1 MAQIA
6 DEVRRGRA
14 EPRTLP
20 HSLEAEESVL
30 GAMMLSAEAIA
41 DVIEILKPD
50 EFYRRANSTI
60 YEGLLAMYARGEP
73 VDAITAVEELKRHG
87 QLQGVGGALRIQELV
102 ERVPSPASASYYAK
116 IVADHALLRRLIS
129 AAADVMELA
138 YAVPEHPR
146 VAAEQA
152 EGKIYAAS
160 RHEQRDEMV
169 ALQPVIS
176 AAIDDI
182 EHIQSRES
190 SLAGLP
196 TGFRDVDELLSGLQA
211 GNFIIIAA
219 RPGAGKSA
227 LAVNIARNVA
237 VAERQPVALFSLEMS
252 RWELGMRLL
261 CSEAGVPMA
270 KVRAGKIGAA
280 DFSAFADAADTLH
293 DAPMWIM
300 DAGDVTILDIRAK
313 ARRMRSRDGL
323 ALIVVDYLQLMSPHR
338 RVDNR
343 QQEIAEISR
352 SLKLLAKELHIPV
365 VALSQLNRDPERRE
379 GAKPQLS
386 NLRECVTGDT
396 TVALAD
402 GRQVPIR
409 DLVGTTPEVVAIGSD
424 GRLCTA
430 RSDLVWSVGA
440 RPVFEVKLASGRR
453 IRATARHLLYGFDRW
468 IRVEDL
474 KPGARLGIPRHLP
487 EPAVTEAWPDDRVV
501 LLGHLVGDG
510 SYLTHQPLRYT
521 TASEENS
528 YAVTMAATK
537 QFGVRVKRYAG
548 RGNWHQ
554 LVISGNGNRWH
565 PAGVNRWLRELGVFG
580 QRSHE
585 KCLPEAAFRLP
596 NRQVA
601 LLLRHLWSTDG
612 SITIRRSGQRGSP
625 GVHFSTASRGLAD
638 DVAVLLSRLGIVAR
652 IRVARQRE
660 ARWYSVAISGGG
672 NLLRFLDEVGGFGPR
687 HAPAETLATA
697 LQGHRSNTN
706 VDTLPRE
713 VFDRVQAVMAAR
725 GISRG
730 MMTAMRGTPYGS
742 AIFSFSPSRDVV
754 AGYASLLNDDV
765 LRVHATSD
773 IYWDR
778 VLSVDPAGEEEV
790 FDLTVPGP
798 SSLIANGIF
807 SHNSGALEQDADVVM
822 FIHREKDE
830 DGHWVKGEAELI
842 VAKHRNGPTGTIKL
856 AFRDDLIRFNNLY
869 RG

>member
-1 MAQIA
+1 MAKIA
-6 DEVRRGRA
+6 DDVRRARP
-14 EPRTLP
+14 ERVPP
-20 HSLEAEESVL
+20 HNLEAEDSVL
-30 GAMMLSAEAIA
+30 GAMMISAEAIA
-41 DVIEILKPD
+41 DVIEVLKPD
-50 EFYRRANSTI
+50 EFYRRANGTI
-60 YEGLLAMYARGEP
+60 YEAILQMYARGEP
-73 VDAITAVEELKRHG
+73 VDAITTVEELKRGGH
-87 QLQGVGGALRIQELV
+87 LPEVGGALRIQELV
-102 ERVPSPASASYYAK
+102 EQVPSPASAQYYAR

-129 AAADVMELA
+129 AAADVMDLA
-138 YAVPEHPR
+138 FGIPENPR
-146 VAAEQA
+146 IAAEQA

-261 CSEAGVPMA
+261 CSEAGVPMS

-293 DAPMWIM
+293 DAPMWIV

-352 SLKLLAKELHIPV
+352 SLKLLAKELNIPV

-402 GRQVPIR
+402 GRHVSIR
-409 DLVGTTPEVVAIGSD
+409 DLVGTKPEVVSIARD

-430 RSDLVWSVGA
+430 RSDLVWSVGT
-440 RPVFEVKLASGRR
+440 RPVFEVQLASGRR
-453 IRATARHLLYGFDRW
+453 IRATARHRLCGFDRW
-468 IRVEDL
+468 MRVEDL
-474 KPGARLGIPRHLP
+474 KQGDRVGIPRRLP
-487 EPAVTEAWPDDRVV
+487 EPANTEAWPDDRVV

-528 YAVTMAATK
+528 FAVTKAATQ

-548 RGNWHQ
+548 RGAWHQ
-554 LVISGNGNRWH
+554 LVMSGNGNRWH
-565 PAGVNRWLRELGVFG
+565 PAGVNLWLRELGIFG

-585 KCLPEAAFRLP
+585 KRLPQAAFRLP
-596 NRQVA
+596 NRQIA
-601 LLLRHLWSTDG
+601 LLLRHLWATDG
-612 SITIRRSGQRGSP
+612 SITVRRAGQRGSP
-625 GVHFSTASRGLAD
+625 GVHFTTASRGLAD
-638 DVAVLLSRLGIVAR
+638 HVATLLSRLGIVAR
-652 IRVARQRE
+652 IHEVRQRE
-660 ARWYSVAISGGG
+660 SLWYSVRVSGGG

-687 HAPAETLATA
+687 RAPAALLATTLEGRA
-697 LQGHRSNTN
+697 TNTN
-706 VDTLPRE
+706 VDTLPRG
-713 VFDRVQAVMAAR
+713 VLDRVQNLMTAR
-725 GISRG
+725 GITLSG
-730 MMTAMRGTPYGS
+730 LAGIRGTTQGGTNFRS
-742 AIFSFSPSRDVV
+742 SPSRRMVAEYGDIFDDRNLRLAAASDVF
-754 AGYASLLNDDV
+754 
-765 LRVHATSD
+765 
-773 IYWDR
+773 WDR
-778 VLSVDPAGEEEV
+778 VVEVAPAGEVEV

-798 SSLIANGIF
+798 STWVANGIF
-807 SHNSGALEQDADVVM
+807 SHNSGALEQDSDVVM

-830 DGHWVKGEAELI
+830 DGHWAKGEAELI